1 MLAPQLTSFATPQGG
16 GVADRETRIRN
27 KAPQLTSF
35 ATPQGGGVAD
45 RETRIR
51 NKAPQLA
58 SFARFTTTSAQP

>member
-1 MLAPQLTSFATPQGG
+1 ML
-16 GVADRETRIRN
+16 
-27 KAPQLTSF
+27 APQLTSF